1 MGPFLI
7 FINYRRHDT
16 EGITGRL
23 FGHLEHHF
31 SPDELLIDIED
42 IPAGFD
48 VVRRIEA
55 AVRRCNVVVVMIG
68 PDWLYGRD
76 RQGRRLIDRDN
87 DHVRIQIEA
96 ALRFDKLLIPV
107 LVDGAEM
114 PVGEDL
120 PASMRVL
127 ARLSPIRLSRRQFR
141 ANVHLLVQV
150 LRGAVDH
157 SAETERM
164 RISEPPSLAFSEGPT
179 LMDVPPTSLMRAPRP
194 AAPSAQLEALP
205 RTELENPPLVLDGA
219 ATVIAAPAPPSPPTS
234 KPKKKKEANRRVSAS
249 EALLVVG
256 DDTLVDVVQR
266 RLGSRL
272 IRRLAEEESGG
283 S

>member
-1 MGPFLI
+1 MI
-7 FINYRRHDT
+7 FVNYRRHDT

-48 VVRRIEA
+48 VVRRLEA
-55 AVRRCNVVVVMIG
+55 AVRRCTVVVVMIG

-87 DHVRIQIEA
+87 DHVRIQIQA
-96 ALRFDKLLIPV
+96 ALRFDKMVIPV

-114 PVGEDL
+114 PAGQDL
-120 PASMRVL
+120 PSSLRVL
-127 ARLSPIRLSRRQFR
+127 ARLSPIRINRRQFR

-150 LRGAVDH
+150 LRGAIEQ
-157 SAETERM
+157 SAETERI
-164 RISEPPSLAFSEGPT
+164 RLSEPPSLSLSEGPT
-179 LMDVPPTSLMRAPRP
+179 LMGVPPTTLMPMARRP
-194 AAPSAQLEALP
+194 APTAELENLP

-219 ATVIAAPAPPSPPTS
+219 ATVIEAPAPPSPPTS
-234 KPKKKKEANRRVSAS
+234 KPIKKNKESGRRVSAS

-272 IRRLAEEESGG
+272 IRRLAEDD
-283 S
+283 